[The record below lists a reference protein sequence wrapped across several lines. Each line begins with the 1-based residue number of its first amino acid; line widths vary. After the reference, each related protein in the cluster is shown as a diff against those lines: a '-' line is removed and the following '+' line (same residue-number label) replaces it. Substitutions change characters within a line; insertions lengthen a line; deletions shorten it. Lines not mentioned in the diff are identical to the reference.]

1 MLKNFFEYI
10 YPTKE
15 YPHPLPGM
23 GRYFL
28 EYAQGTALT
37 LLLLVFV
44 LSFLALLLWYC
55 SLFIASTIV
64 GMLAFLFLLSEIFGN
79 YLYKINGRT
88 K

>member
-15 YPHPLPGM
+15 YPHPIPGM

-28 EYAQGTALT
+28 EYTQGTALT
-37 LLLLVFV
+37 LLLFASICLYF
-44 LSFLALLLWYC
+44 SFQLWYY
-55 SLFIASTIV
+55 SLPVASFIA
-64 GMLAFLFLLSEIFGN
+64 GLLGFLFLLSEISGN